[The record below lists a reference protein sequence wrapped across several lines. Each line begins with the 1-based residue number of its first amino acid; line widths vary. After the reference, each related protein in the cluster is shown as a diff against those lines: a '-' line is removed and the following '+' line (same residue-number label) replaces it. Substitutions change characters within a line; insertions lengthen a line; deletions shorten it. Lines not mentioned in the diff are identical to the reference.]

1 MNWKYLCI
9 AWSIIFSTSYTQSD
23 FEKQKKKKEEIII
36 GSSKIEKEKVT
47 GADSTGWDFKGSGSI
62 NFSRIHL
69 SNWAAGGINNISY
82 LGLVNV
88 FANYKKNKLAWDNS
102 GFFSY
107 GQMKEQNKPLQK
119 NEDRIDLTSKLGY
132 ALQEKIFLASLVNFR
147 SQFSPTFS
155 PDGQHIS
162 GLMAPAFGL
171 VALGLDFKPINDLA
185 IFISPVTGKFTFVL
199 DEKLANA
206 GAFGVQPAMI
216 DTTNGNILAKGKT
229 FRHEIGAYLNATYK
243 KEIMKNI
250 TLSTRVEL
258 FNNYSDPNKPNRKN
272 IDINWETFISMKVNK
287 YIVVTIFTH
296 LLYDNDILVPLDRN
310 GDGVMESKGIRTQ
323 FKDVLGVGLSYKF
336 NGHKNVEKK

>member
-9 AWSIIFSTSYTQSD
+9 AWSIIFSTSYAQGD

-36 GSSKIEKEKVT
+36 GASKIEKEKVT

-88 FANYKKNKLAWDNS
+88 FANYKKNKIAWDNS
-102 GFFSY
+102 GIFSY

-132 ALQEKIFLASLVNFR
+132 ALQEKIFFASLVNFR

-206 GAFGVQPAMI
+206 GAFGVQPAII